1 MDRIGID
8 VCMFLSL
15 SLSSMLISLAGP
27 VDFAR
32 DKSYDSYEWKAL
44 IPGRS

>member
-8 VCMFLSL
+8 ICKLPSLGFL
-15 SLSSMLISLAGP
+15 SMLISLAGC

-32 DKSYDSYEWKAL
+32 DKSYDSNE
-44 IPGRS
+44 